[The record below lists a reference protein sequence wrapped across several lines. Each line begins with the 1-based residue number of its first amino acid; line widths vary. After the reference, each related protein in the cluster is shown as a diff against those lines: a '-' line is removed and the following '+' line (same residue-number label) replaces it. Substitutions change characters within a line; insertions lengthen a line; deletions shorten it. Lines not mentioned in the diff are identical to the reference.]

1 VQLMLYYRVSIMNT
15 DSPSSEESKLVNVEE
30 TLLLKH
36 TVNLKNLFNI
46 TLTLIN
52 TNLALC

>member
-1 VQLMLYYRVSIMNT
+1 MNT